1 MTSKLVTKNLF
12 DGVLVS
18 TTKKQFY
25 QDLEWIKSACPEYYA
40 RREHM
45 VIQEFVKLKEK
56 RKFKVLIEKD
66 IMKKAT
72 KKTKVAFY
80 N

>member
-1 MTSKLVTKNLF
+1 
-12 DGVLVS
+12 
-18 TTKKQFY
+18 
-25 QDLEWIKSACPEYYA
+25 
-40 RREHM
+40 M